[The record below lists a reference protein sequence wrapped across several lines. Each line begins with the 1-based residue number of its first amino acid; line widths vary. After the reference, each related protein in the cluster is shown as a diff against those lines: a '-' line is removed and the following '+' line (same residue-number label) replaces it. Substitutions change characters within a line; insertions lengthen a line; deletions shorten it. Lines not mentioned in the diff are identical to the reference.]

1 MKSDCSAE
9 SWLKFFTSAGIPM
22 ESSRTYAVT
31 FSKNEIQLDM
41 LSEIKKEYLVDM
53 GITLMGHIIAI
64 LRHAKTVYEENVTTT
79 TLSPAPAKY
88 GQVAKPVQ
96 KEKPVVKN
104 LPLRI
109 SNEKE
114 DTVDKSTIAKKIIS
128 SVESRQRAIGTS
140 TAQSSVSS
148 TQTTSSQITEKL
160 LPSKKKDSSGGT
172 NQKAKISSIVA
183 NTAIKKKSTVESPIR
198 HNDEAIN
205 SKGKV
210 FERLGVEVADEP
222 SDSPESSSSNESV
235 FSRLGG
241 KTSPTTYNPS
251 RSPAKVSYKP
261 APNGADF
268 SPEMPRVKRVI
279 QNGNK
284 SKSKPIMFTMR
295 ADEAEAQSL
304 AAAFERRGR
313 KRTRSPSPD
322 TNGLETKAFDN
333 LKKKI
338 KARLGRM
345 SRSVSPS
352 LRRLEMDEE
361 PIGLRN
367 MGGFRSEKTVKAR
380 LGMMDRLEE
389 RTGVLSKGSILSK
402 RSSPIESIGLSGL
415 NKCSSGIKSR
425 LGQSSSIFKTSN
437 QKKVSFGPVSEQL
450 IPLETKN
457 LYRPYKNGRMGFADD
472 FYSDYNGNVNLTSRS
487 RLFNR
492 FNY

>member
-1 MKSDCSAE
+1 MKSDCSAVYKLKQCLKADK

-322 TNGLETKAFDN
+322 TNGLET
-333 LKKKI
+333 
-338 KARLGRM
+338 
-345 SRSVSPS
+345 
-352 LRRLEMDEE
+352 
-361 PIGLRN
+361 RN

-380 LGMMDRLEE
+380 LGMM
-389 RTGVLSKGSILSK
+389 
-402 RSSPIESIGLSGL
+402 
-415 NKCSSGIKSR
+415 
-425 LGQSSSIFKTSN
+425 IFKTSN